1 MLFVDISFLERPKST
16 VTKGRSPGLVVMGL
30 DSCSKCCEFKYRH
43 CILDGHFF
51 TFIWCKI
58 VMFTWKDENKWKRC
72 REWPIIFLIIIHI
85 LIWAKLIQHVLD
97 YLSPDD
103 TKKTR
108 KNLSIFLPSF
118 CHFLLLLSSGFVS
131 TYFTHLWTVS
141 CSYPQGFDNHKNK
154 TFSYKNCK
162 ECYYKMV

>member
-1 MLFVDISFLERPKST
+1 MSSNTGTVYWMDIFSHLFGVKLLCSLENTKINEKDAGIGPLFLK
-16 VTKGRSPGLVVMGL
+16 
-30 DSCSKCCEFKYRH
+30 
-43 CILDGHFF
+43 
-51 TFIWCKI
+51 KI
-58 VMFTWKDENKWKRC
+58 V
-72 REWPIIFLIIIHI
+72 HI
-85 LIWAKLIQHVLD
+85 LICAKISQHVLD

-108 KNLSIFLPSF
+108 KNLLIFLPSF